1 MKTPGALVMML
12 GMGMGMG
19 ACASGPADRHTAGH
33 AAGRAVIL
41 VKYQPDPD
49 AIWLTVRAEG
59 VITVRNGCVYILSGK
74 RRVPML
80 AIWPASYELSM
91 EEGRAVGI
99 VDTLSKQSLKF
110 NVPSAFGGGTVR
122 DVPDALLA
130 QPIPA
135 ECAGE
140 RFQAY
145 FARR

>member
-12 GMGMGMG
+12 GMGMG

-135 ECAGE
+135 ECTGE

>member
-33 AAGRAVIL
+33 ALIL

-74 RRVPML
+74 RRAPML

-135 ECAGE
+135 ECPGE